1 MLERA
6 ILKQKARNVLGNN
19 IFSSKWL
26 MSALSNFIQMLVTQA
41 VVTVFVVPTML
52 FLFIFTGSILIVS
65 ENIAAF
71 IISYLI
77 LYPLFLVVFIL
88 TSVFILGPLQVGLI
102 RYYLANRDPYD
113 MDNPRMSLLFSA
125 FKKGQY
131 MNIVKIYG
139 KTLLIVFLWM
149 LIPVVGFVFGAI
161 KSYEYMF
168 ALYLAADNP
177 NINSKEALQKSSRM
191 TDGQKGKLFVMHL
204 SFLGWALIGAFACG
218 IGTYFVM
225 AYENAAFAEA
235 YDDIKKYSISRGIIT
250 PADIGFDLNGDPND
264 PFWQPLDL
272 NNPYIR
278 NRNYSRGVNK
288 YS

>member
-26 MSALSNFIQMLVTQA
+26 MATLSNFIQMLVTQA
-41 VVTVFVVPTML
+41 ALTVPMLLVMPLIFAVMFSNVIISRSFVSTY
-52 FLFIFTGSILIVS
+52 
-65 ENIAAF
+65 AALL
-71 IISYLI
+71 ISYL
-77 LYPLFLVVFIL
+77 PLFAAIIL
-88 TSVFILGPLQVGLI
+88 SYIFILGPFHVGLI

-113 MDNPRMSLLFSA
+113 MDNPPMSLLFSA

-131 MNIVKIYG
+131 MNMVKIYG
-139 KTLLIVFLWM
+139 RMFLIVFLWM

-177 NINSKEALQKSSRM
+177 NINSKEALKMSSRM

-225 AYENAAFAEA
+225 AYEYAAFAEA

-250 PADIGFDLNGDPND
+250 PADIGFNLNGDPND